1 MTNDSRKYMEIREGF
16 YYLAIP
22 NVETTARWFAKSYIV
37 WGAILLLLGFGIGH
51 FWQSNSLPTPRP
63 VPVVTSTLEQQAAA
77 GGAVIPF
84 PSVSPSPPPLTTP
97 PSDLWEPSPTEEA
110 EEEEELNG
118 CTSTNTSEESS
129 PSSPQADSGQTTST
143 RFYRTPR
150 RLIR

>member
-37 WGAILLLLGFGIGH
+37 WGAILLMLGFGIGK
-51 FWQSNSLPTPRP
+51 FVNIPAPTIP
-63 VPVVTSTLEQQAAA
+63 VATQQTSTLEQQAAA
-77 GGAVIPF
+77 GGAAIPF

-97 PSDLWEPSPTEEA
+97 PSDSWEPSPTEEA
-110 EEEEELNG
+110 EEELNG

-129 PSSPQADSGQTTST
+129 PSSPQADAGQTTST